1 MREAGIGIDKALA
14 RLERNTVLLEAAD
27 KSAGYQWR
35 ENRRVTAVWKMYHR
49 AVLGNYA
56 VHETKLSGNATKIA
70 ENTAGYQQH
79 CYATPTRYTD
89 GVQHVRIQ
97 PIIAR
102 DRAVVVQRQNRE
114 FHCGSCST
122 A

>member
-1 MREAGIGIDKALA
+1 MA
-14 RLERNTVLLEAAD
+14 
-27 KSAGYQWR
+27 
-35 ENRRVTAVWKMYHR
+35 AVWKMHDR
-49 AVLGNYA
+49 AVLGNYG
-56 VHETKLSGNATKIA
+56 VHETKLSGNATKIG
-70 ENTAGYQQH
+70 ENTAGHQQH
-79 CYATPTRYTD
+79 CHATPTRYTD
-89 GVQHVRIQ
+89 GVEHGRIQ